1 MELAGEP
8 VPSWKLTFWWMAF
21 IRMQSLNLLSGFV
34 TSSSSHLLPLSL
46 VENVSAVLNNSNNNN
61 NNTPGLREKTGA
73 FEICPFMLQS

>member
-1 MELAGEP
+1 MELAGKP

-46 VENVSAVLNNSNNNN
+46 VENVSAVLNNS
-61 NNTPGLREKTGA
+61 TPGLREKTGA